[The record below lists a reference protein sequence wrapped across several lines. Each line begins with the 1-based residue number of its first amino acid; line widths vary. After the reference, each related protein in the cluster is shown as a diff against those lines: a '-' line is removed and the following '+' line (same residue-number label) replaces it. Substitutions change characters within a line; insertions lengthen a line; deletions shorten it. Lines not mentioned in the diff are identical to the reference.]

1 MNKESKVIMKLIINK
16 SLMVRL
22 TFVMICLVA
31 IVYGVYILDMPY
43 SMYIF
48 LQIIRILLFICVLI
62 SLIFTRVFIDKNT
75 LSVMSFASFAL
86 IRSMLEDGDILHQIL
101 TIMTWPVI
109 YTLFYSYTM
118 VALKKTD
125 EYTRET
131 EKFKKILAAFIIV
144 MAVVSIPLI
153 QRNLS
158 GQGRAGEVIFPVYFF
173 LTAMS
178 MVIMFFSKKNLFWV
192 VPCIMII
199 FTTKRAGLLV
209 IVCGLFLSQI
219 AEYHMAKTLKKKWKK
234 MLTIAAISVAAV
246 IAMVF
251 LVQTFNLNILQRF
264 MEISEDGGSGRIQ
277 IWDRVYLSYSS
288 GSIFERLF
296 GQGYQSV
303 TRLMLTG
310 RAILAHNDYLEILHD
325 YGIIGLVLF
334 SIWLFQVL
342 SNFVKM
348 WYRRDQF
355 LPSYCYTLSAMIL
368 LSVFS
373 YFFIQSYLINFTA
386 CYLGIVMALSTNNK
400 KSSIYQLNKS

>member
-1 MNKESKVIMKLIINK
+1 MKLIINK

-75 LSVMSFASFAL
+75 LSVMAFASFDL

-101 TIMTWPVI
+101 TIMTWPMI

-158 GQGRAGEVIFPVYFF
+158 GQGRAGELIFPVYFF

-178 MVIMFFSKKNLFWV
+178 MVIMFFPKKNLFWV
-192 VPCIMII
+192 VPCIMIM

-348 WYRRDQF
+348 WYRRDRF

-368 LSVFS
+368 LSVLS

-400 KSSIYQLNKS
+400 KFNLSII

>member
-1 MNKESKVIMKLIINK
+1 MNKESKVIMKLVITK

-22 TFVMICLVA
+22 TFFMMCLVA
-31 IVYGVYILDMPY
+31 IVYGVYILDMPH
-43 SMYIF
+43 SMYLS
-48 LQIIRILLFICVLI
+48 LQVIRILLFVCVFV
-62 SLIFTRVFIDKNT
+62 SLVFNRFFIDKNT
-75 LSVMSFASFAL
+75 LSVMAFASFAL
-86 IRSMLEDGDILHQIL
+86 IRSAFGDGDILHQIL
-101 TIMTWPVI
+101 TIMTWPLI

-118 VALKKTD
+118 DVLKKTD
-125 EYTRET
+125 EYARET
-131 EKFKKILAAFIIV
+131 KKFKEILAVFIVV

-178 MVIMFFSKKNLFWV
+178 MVIMFFPKKNLLWV
-192 VPCIMII
+192 VPCVMII

-209 IVCGLFLSQI
+209 IVCGLFLYQI

-234 MLTIAAISVAAV
+234 LLAIVVISMAAV

-251 LVQTFNLNILQRF
+251 LVQTFNLNVLQRF

-277 IWDRVYLSYSS
+277 IWGRVYLSYAS

-303 TRLMLTG
+303 TSLMLTG

-325 YGIIGLVLF
+325 YGIIGIVLF

-342 SNFVKM
+342 SIFVKM
-348 WYRRDQF
+348 WHRRDQL
-355 LPSYCYTLSAMIL
+355 LPSYCYTLSAMAL
-368 LSVFS
+368 LSVLS

-386 CYLGIVMALSTNNK
+386 CYLGIVMALSTSRERILRKRK
-400 KSSIYQLNKS
+400 K

>member
-1 MNKESKVIMKLIINK
+1 MKLIINK

-75 LSVMSFASFAL
+75 LSVMAFASFAL
-86 IRSMLEDGDILHQIL
+86 VRSMLEDGDILHQIL
-101 TIMTWPVI
+101 TIMTWPMI

-178 MVIMFFSKKNLFWV
+178 MVIMFFPKKNLFWV

-234 MLTIAAISVAAV
+234 MLTIVAISVAAV

-264 MEISEDGGSGRIQ
+264 MGISEDGGSGRIQ

-348 WYRRDQF
+348 WYRRDRF

-368 LSVFS
+368 LSVLS

-400 KSSIYQLNKS
+400 KFNLSII

>member
-75 LSVMSFASFAL
+75 LSVMAFASFAL

-101 TIMTWPVI
+101 TIMTWPMI

-178 MVIMFFSKKNLFWV
+178 MVIMFFPKKNLFWV

-264 MEISEDGGSGRIQ
+264 MGISEDGGSGRIQ

-348 WYRRDQF
+348 WYRRDRF

-368 LSVFS
+368 LSILS

-400 KSSIYQLNKS
+400 KFNLSII

>member
-75 LSVMSFASFAL
+75 LSVMAFASFDL

-101 TIMTWPVI
+101 TIMTWPMI

-158 GQGRAGEVIFPVYFF
+158 GQGRAGELIFPVYFF

-178 MVIMFFSKKNLFWV
+178 MVIMFFPKKNLFWV
-192 VPCIMII
+192 VPCIMIM

-348 WYRRDQF
+348 WYRRDRF

-368 LSVFS
+368 LSVLS

-400 KSSIYQLNKS
+400 KFNLSII

>member
-1 MNKESKVIMKLIINK
+1 MKLIINK

-75 LSVMSFASFAL
+75 LSVMAFASFAL

-101 TIMTWPVI
+101 TIMTWPMI

-178 MVIMFFSKKNLFWV
+178 MVIMFFPKKNLFWV

-264 MEISEDGGSGRIQ
+264 MGISEDGGSGRIQ

-348 WYRRDQF
+348 WYRRDRF

-368 LSVFS
+368 LSILS

-400 KSSIYQLNKS
+400 KFNLSII

>member
-75 LSVMSFASFAL
+75 LSVMAFASFAL
-86 IRSMLEDGDILHQIL
+86 VRSMLEDGDILHQIL
-101 TIMTWPVI
+101 TIMTWPMI

-178 MVIMFFSKKNLFWV
+178 MVIMFFPKKNLFWV

-234 MLTIAAISVAAV
+234 MLTIAAISVVAV

-264 MEISEDGGSGRIQ
+264 MGISEDGGSGRIQ

-348 WYRRDQF
+348 WYRRDRF

-368 LSVFS
+368 LSVLS

-400 KSSIYQLNKS
+400 KFNLSII

>member
-75 LSVMSFASFAL
+75 LSVMAFASFAL

-101 TIMTWPVI
+101 TIMTWPMI

-178 MVIMFFSKKNLFWV
+178 MVIMFFPKKNLFWV

-277 IWDRVYLSYSS
+277 IWYRVYLSYSS

-348 WYRRDQF
+348 WYRRDRF

-368 LSVFS
+368 LSVLS

-386 CYLGIVMALSTNNK
+386 CYLGIVMALSTSRERILRKRK
-400 KSSIYQLNKS
+400 K

>member
-75 LSVMSFASFAL
+75 LSVMAFASFAL

-101 TIMTWPVI
+101 TIMTWPMI

-173 LTAMS
+173 S
-178 MVIMFFSKKNLFWV
+178 YCNVNGYYVFSQEEF
-192 VPCIMII
+192 
-199 FTTKRAGLLV
+199 
-209 IVCGLFLSQI
+209 
-219 AEYHMAKTLKKKWKK
+219 
-234 MLTIAAISVAAV
+234 
-246 IAMVF
+246 
-251 LVQTFNLNILQRF
+251 IL
-264 MEISEDGGSGRIQ
+264 GGSLHNDNIYHKKGRIA
-277 IWDRVYLSYSS
+277 SYS
-288 GSIFERLF
+288 LW
-296 GQGYQSV
+296 
-303 TRLMLTG
+303 
-310 RAILAHNDYLEILHD
+310 
-325 YGIIGLVLF
+325 LVLISNCGISYGKNIKEEMEKNAYNRSDF
-334 SIWLFQVL
+334 SGCG
-342 SNFVKM
+342 
-348 WYRRDQF
+348 
-355 LPSYCYTLSAMIL
+355 YCDG
-368 LSVFS
+368 FS
-373 YFFIQSYLINFTA
+373 CADIQSEYTPAIYGNFGRWR
-386 CYLGIVMALSTNNK
+386 LGSHSNMVSCVPKLL
-400 KSSIYQLNKS
+400 QW